1 MELSENNE
9 WPFEGNYSISTAF
22 DDDLDEDDAKAKQ
35 SRNITDLGR
44 LKIGDIKT
52 STIRLPKVYRM
63 VSVRDFKAP
72 DLVFNFIKSDA
83 WPRIKENIVAF
94 LKEQM
99 ELNPEK
105 FNILL
110 NELPIDMSE
119 YHNPSSSIKIKFY
132 FKPPKY
138 YEEDTINIC
147 MFYSNSK
154 KWADTSDKTN
164 RPIKK
169 RGPKPK
175 NRIEDDGDTS
185 GGDDC

>member
-9 WPFEGNYSISTAF
+9 WSFEGNYSISTVF
-22 DDDLDEDDAKAKQ
+22 DDDQIDDDDDPKAKQ
-35 SRNITDLGR
+35 SRSITDLGR
-44 LKIGDIKT
+44 LRIGDIKT
-52 STIRLPKVYRM
+52 STMRLPKVYRI

-83 WPRIKENIVAF
+83 WLKIKENMVSF
-94 LKEQM
+94 LEEQI
-99 ELNPEK
+99 EINPEK

-110 NELPIDMSE
+110 NELPIDMTK
-119 YHNPSSSIKIKFY
+119 YHNPNSNIKIKFY

-138 YEEDTINIC
+138 YEDGTINIC

-154 KWADTSDKTN
+154 KWVDTSDKTN
-164 RPIKK
+164 RLIKK

-175 NRIEDDGDTS
+175 DKNKEE
-185 GGDDC
+185 